1 MSPASL
7 RVLASSPACRYAA
20 LPITSATRLPAWA
33 AEPMHRHKRTMA
45 ARNIV
50 LIRRPCRP
58 LIPVLEFMAGCDSAL
73 CHNVADFE
81 PGRNRERKAPRLH
94 SLLQSGLVSRFQSWV
109 LCAARWFATSE
120 NKGTLET
127 LLFGC
132 GFVSELPFPAPPGG
146 GWGFLSRHT

>member
-58 LIPVLEFMAGCDSAL
+58 LIPVLEFMAGGDSAL

-94 SLLQSGLVSRFQSWV
+94 SLLQSGLVSRFRSSDH
-109 LCAARWFATSE
+109 CAARSFA
-120 NKGTLET
+120 NFGIKGTLAN
-127 LLFGC
+127 LLIWC
-132 GFVSELPFPAPPGG
+132 GFGSEVRISDSP
-146 GWGFLSRHT
+146 RE